1 MSRTA
6 PVIKGCCKTAQN
18 QKMRQVSPGAGGLSH
33 FLRKKGVPFQN
44 RKRKNAEHLLFAD
57 AQRYGT
63 YFLPVRVQGGYSLRG
78 EFPSSAGAL
87 HAQQILLPPEIW
99 MPRSRSSQMAY
110 RRCQQLVVL
119 SSSSSPATATLRVKG
134 TRFIIPMEVTHSWGI
149 PA

>member
-1 MSRTA
+1 MSQTA

-18 QKMRQVSPGAGGLSH
+18 QKMRQVSPGVDACLIFCAKTLSTCFSQMLSVTVHIFVTGEDAGL
-33 FLRKKGVPFQN
+33 
-44 RKRKNAEHLLFAD
+44 
-57 AQRYGT
+57 
-63 YFLPVRVQGGYSLRG
+63 
-78 EFPSSAGAL
+78 FPSSAGAL

-110 RRCQQLVVL
+110 RRCQQLAAL

-134 TRFIIPMEVTHSWGI
+134 TRFIIPMEATHSWGI

>member
-6 PVIKGCCKTAQN
+6 PVIKGCCKTTQN
-18 QKMRQVSPGAGGLSH
+18 QKMRQVSPGVGACLFFYAKRVCLFGTENAKTLSTC
-33 FLRKKGVPFQN
+33 FSQMLSVTVRIFS
-44 RKRKNAEHLLFAD
+44 
-57 AQRYGT
+57 
-63 YFLPVRVQGGYSLRG
+63 PVRMQGRYSLQG

-110 RRCQQLVVL
+110 RRCQQLAVL

-149 PA
+149 SA

>member
-1 MSRTA
+1 MSQTA

-18 QKMRQVSPGAGGLSH
+18 QKMRQVSPGVGACLFFTQKGCAFSELKTQKTLSTC
-33 FLRKKGVPFQN
+33 FSQMLSVTVRI
-44 RKRKNAEHLLFAD
+44 
-57 AQRYGT
+57 
-63 YFLPVRVQGGYSLRG
+63 FLPVRMQGRYSLQG

-134 TRFIIPMEVTHSWGI
+134 TRFIIPMEVTHS
-149 PA
+149 

>member
-6 PVIKGCCKTAQN
+6 PIIKGCCKTAQN
-18 QKMRQVSPGAGGLSH
+18 RKMRQVSPGVGACLFFYAKRVCLFRTENAKTLSTC
-33 FLRKKGVPFQN
+33 FSQMLSVTVRIFS
-44 RKRKNAEHLLFAD
+44 
-57 AQRYGT
+57 
-63 YFLPVRVQGGYSLRG
+63 PVRMQGRYSLQG